1 MLLTYVPPFY
11 CLPLYY
17 HVNSVRKEKGFVL
30 VRALWK
36 TRLVSRGTDGLGLNP
51 VFAICLSLPYINSS
65 ISVGPRFLS
74 SPRWNEDAL
83 PPRVVKMRRYK
94 ECRV

>member
-30 VRALWK
+30 VRVLWE
-36 TRLVSRGTDGLGLNP
+36 TRLASRVADGLGLNP
-51 VFAICLSLPYINSS
+51 VFAICLYVPYINSS
-65 ISVGPRFLS
+65 ISVGPSFLS
-74 SPRWNEDAL
+74 SPR
-83 PPRVVKMRRYK
+83 
-94 ECRV
+94 